1 MAVIAKA
8 LEVGKVGHETKA
20 LTWFLK
26 ARDNL
31 VETLKGKR
39 FALLGFDPE
48 ETQALHS
55 AIDLAGAR
63 THSIV
68 EDRHPSLTTLA
79 PFDASVLNLS
89 AEVSKVAG
97 EAVDLLAIS
106 RKPTVIIGERDEVL
120 GHAFSLASAAHEFII
135 RPWTREDFYLRAFMA
150 LRNAPAVAVDQP
162 IRSSAPRAEP
172 TIIVADDDRTT
183 IMMVQSILRT
193 WKINCIVA
201 HNGKSAIEQTR
212 KIQPDAL
219 LLDVSM
225 PDMDGFQVLA
235 ALRADPAT
243 RSIPIVML
251 TAAQSESEIV
261 RGFDLGADDYITKP
275 FRAHEMLARLKR
287 LVRNREAA

>member
-1 MAVIAKA
+1 MALAVKISEVRNEMKA
-8 LEVGKVGHETKA
+8 LSP
-20 LTWFLK
+20 FLM

-31 VETLKGKR
+31 VEVLKAKR

-48 ETQALHS
+48 ETQALRS
-55 AIDLAGAR
+55 AIDFASAR
-63 THSIV
+63 MHSIA
-68 EDRHPSLTTLA
+68 DDPRHPSLTTLA
-79 PFDASVLNLS
+79 PFDACVLNLS
-89 AEVSKVAG
+89 SEVSKVAG
-97 EAVDLLAIS
+97 GAVDLLAIS

-120 GHAFSLASAAHEFII
+120 GHAFSLASATHEFII
-135 RPWTREDFYLRAFMA
+135 RPWTREDFYLRAFMV
-150 LRNAPAVAVDQP
+150 LRNAPSTPIDQP
-162 IRSSAPRAEP
+162 GHGAAARAEP

-193 WKINCIVA
+193 WKINCRVA
-201 HNGKSAIEQTR
+201 HNGKDAMELTR
-212 KIQPDAL
+212 EIKPDAL

-243 RSIPIVML
+243 RATPIVML
-251 TAAQSESEIV
+251 TAAQSEDEIV

>member
-1 MAVIAKA
+1 MALAVNTS
-8 LEVGKVGHETKA
+8 EVGNETKA
-20 LTWFLK
+20 LSPFLM
-26 ARDNL
+26 ARDSL

-39 FALLGFDPE
+39 FALLGFDPD
-48 ETQALHS
+48 ETQALRS
-55 AIDLAGAR
+55 AIDFASAR
-63 THSIV
+63 MHSIA
-68 EDRHPSLTTLA
+68 EDPRHPSLTTVA
-79 PFDASVLNLS
+79 PFDACVVNLS
-89 AEVSKVAG
+89 SAVSKAAG
-97 EAVDLLAIS
+97 GAVDLLVIS

-135 RPWTREDFYLRAFMA
+135 RPWTREDFYLRAFMV
-150 LRNAPAVAVDQP
+150 LRNAPSVVVEQP
-162 IRSSAPRAEP
+162 GRSTAQRTEP
-172 TIIVADDDRTT
+172 TIIIADDDRTT

-201 HNGKSAIEQTR
+201 HNGKDAMEQTK
-212 KIQPDAL
+212 KIKPDAL

-243 RSIPIVML
+243 RATPIVML